1 MEIAARTITPSVT
14 EISNYEYFNQFDGVD
29 AIHDLLKSKKYNQAV
44 DKIKQ
49 LCKAAKNVDFPLNK
63 GGYTRNILSKKDGYW
78 LSFLHW
84 DKDVIT
90 PVHGHP
96 DQAFLYAVEGNIEIN
111 NYERGDK
118 KPLELKDTESLSKG
132 DFIYSH
138 GEAERFDNAIHQ
150 ISTTKQTLTLHFYSD
165 DPTKGTLFR
174 KKIS

>member
-1 MEIAARTITPSVT
+1 MHTVTPSVSQ
-14 EISNYEYFNQFDGVD
+14 ISNYEYFNQFDGVD
-29 AIHDLLKSKKYNQAV
+29 DIHRLLKNKKYDQAIA
-44 DKIKQ
+44 KIKQ
-49 LCKAAKNVDFPLNK
+49 LCKAAKNVKFPLNK

-96 DQAFLYAVEGNIEIN
+96 DQAFVYAVDGNIEIK
-111 NYERGDK
+111 NYQQENKR
-118 KPLELKDTESLSKG
+118 PLTLQGTTSLDKG

-150 ISTTKQTLTLHFYSD
+150 ISTKEQTLTLHFYSD
-165 DPTKGTLFR
+165 DPTKGKLFR
-174 KKIS
+174 KKPVSN